1 MGGMFTSGLS
11 ASEFLLVRDAGFE
24 PAGLVMGSSVCHI
37 ALPPT
42 VTSVAQ
48 LTGPSFGTIF
58 SNVPKDGGE
67 VAELSRAMSLARG
80 TATTRL
86 EEDARG
92 LGADGVIDIRVES
105 EWDSWYA
112 GALEFTMTGT
122 AVRRVGAAPGS
133 AAGDRLF
140 TCDLSGQDFWKLL
153 QSGHRPAGL
162 VIGYC
167 AYAAEPDSA
176 LSNRELAGPTRAI
189 YTARRLAVARMRNEA
204 GHLGATGIVG
214 VRLDG
219 LGGLS
224 RPAGS
229 RTVEFR
235 AAGTAIAPVMDTQTM
250 QPSATALGL

>member
-1 MGGMFTSGLS
+1 MFTSGLS

-24 PAGLVMGSSVCHI
+24 PAGLVMGSSVCHL
-37 ALPPT
+37 ALQPP

-58 SNVPKDGGE
+58 ANVPKDGGE
-67 VAELSRAMSLARG
+67 VAELSRAMSLARD

-86 EEDARG
+86 EQDARR

-122 AVRRVGAAPGS
+122 AVRRADVAPGS
-133 AAGDRLF
+133 TADDCLF

-153 QSGHRPAGL
+153 QSGYRPAGL

-167 AYAAEPDSA
+167 AYAAEPGSA
-176 LSNRELAGPTRAI
+176 FGNRELTGPTRAV

-204 GHLGATGIVG
+204 ERLGATGIVG

-235 AAGTAIAPVMDTQTM
+235 AGGTAIAPVPEAHGIR
-250 QPSATALGL
+250 PSATVLGL

>member
-1 MGGMFTSGLS
+1 MFTSGLS

-24 PAGLVMGSSVCHI
+24 PAGLVMGSSVCHL
-37 ALPPT
+37 ALQPP

-48 LTGPSFGTIF
+48 LTGPSFGTMF
-58 SNVPKDGGE
+58 ANVQKDGE
-67 VAELSRAMSLARG
+67 VAELSRAMSLARD

-86 EEDARG
+86 EQDARQ

-112 GALEFTMTGT
+112 GAIEFTMTGT
-122 AVRRVGAAPGS
+122 AVRRADVAPGS
-133 AAGDRLF
+133 TAGDRLF
-140 TCDLSGQDFWKLL
+140 TCDLSGQDLWKLL
-153 QSGHRPAGL
+153 QSGYRPVGL

-176 LSNRELAGPTRAI
+176 IGNRELAGPTRAV

-204 GHLGATGIVG
+204 ERLGATGIVG

-235 AAGTAIAPVMDTQTM
+235 AGGTAIAPVPEAHGIR
-250 QPSATALGL
+250 PSATVLGL

>member
-1 MGGMFTSGLS
+1 MFTSGLS

-24 PAGLVMGSSVCHI
+24 PAGLVMGSSVCHL
-37 ALPPT
+37 ALQPP

-58 SNVPKDGGE
+58 ANVPKDGGE
-67 VAELSRAMSLARG
+67 VAELSRAMSLARD

-86 EEDARG
+86 EQDARR

-122 AVRRVGAAPGS
+122 AVRRADVAPGRT
-133 AAGDRLF
+133 AGDHLF
-140 TCDLSGQDFWKLL
+140 TCDLSGHDFWKLL
-153 QSGHRPAGL
+153 QSGHRPVSL

-176 LSNRELAGPTRAI
+176 LGNRELAGPTRAV
-189 YTARRLAVARMRNEA
+189 YTARRLAVARMRGEA
-204 GHLGATGIVG
+204 ERLGATGIVG

-229 RTVEFR
+229 RTVEFH
-235 AAGTAIAPVMDTQTM
+235 AVGTAIAPVTDTQTM
-250 QPSATALGL
+250 RPSATVLGL